1 MSRDHDGHVAAWT
14 ARAAARQDLAPF
26 GSADIEHIR
35 SAAIEDHVE
44 AGSRLL
50 KAGDRI
56 DHVVVVGSG
65 EVELLAHSPAGR
77 RVMAVVRKGGVI
89 GDIPLLIEAPMP
101 FDAVVSRRALICTL
115 DREGM
120 LAFLASAPSASLRW
134 MRSIA
139 MRLND
144 DRRRLLAI
152 LTSDLAGQ
160 VAFLLLEHAE
170 AGLEGV
176 PVVHLSHDVIAQLLG
191 ARRQS
196 VSRVIAEL
204 RVQGLLATAYRRID
218 LIDPAGLQEVA
229 GPSLPAFPT

>member
-1 MSRDHDGHVAAWT
+1 MVREHDGQVAAWA

-26 GSADIEHIR
+26 ASADIGHIR
-35 SAAIEDHVE
+35 AAAVEDHVE
-44 AGSRLL
+44 AGTRLL
-50 KAGDRI
+50 EAGDRV
-56 DHVVVVGSG
+56 DRVMVVGSG
-65 EVELLAHSPAGR
+65 EVELLAHSSAGR

-89 GDIPLLIEAPMP
+89 GDIPLFLEAPMP

-115 DREGM
+115 DREAL
-120 LAFLASAPSASLRW
+120 LAFLTSAPSASLRW

-139 MRLND
+139 MRLDD

-152 LTSDLAGQ
+152 MTTDLAGQ

-170 AGLEGV
+170 AGPDGM
-176 PVVHLSHDVIAQLLG
+176 PVVRLSHDVIAQLLG

-204 RVQGLLATAYRRID
+204 RAQGLLATAYRRID
-218 LIDPAGLQEVA
+218 LVDPVGLQEVA
-229 GPSLPAFPT
+229 GPSLPSYPT